1 MHSPIVHSLL
11 PSAYGRRDHHLM
23 DLAQGSPA
31 VLLADVDQL
40 GLGLHDSGELLK
52 QVLEVVLVHFC
63 DVIGV

>member
-1 MHSPIVHSLL
+1 MHSHIVHSLL
-11 PSAYGRRDHHLM
+11 PSAYSQLGHHLM

-31 VLLADVDQL
+31 VLQVDVDQL

>member
-1 MHSPIVHSLL
+1 
-11 PSAYGRRDHHLM
+11 M